1 VHDTL
6 DHPALGQSP
15 REAFAAARRTSG
27 ERPQRA
33 VVYDEEFWLWT
44 FPTTARGKARVVPG
58 RGVKVNYIFYWSS
71 AFRDPAVEQTLVP
84 VRYDPYNAGTAFAYV
99 GTRWVEC
106 LSEHYASLRGRS
118 ERELMVASAEL
129 RKRAQT
135 HARQYAMTARRL
147 ADFLTSVEAEELLRA
162 QRLRDREAHSVL
174 RLIDGSIGTLPPGS
188 ARDASDASRDATP
201 RQRASIPSM
210 SSAPTLHPDQLHVY
224 EEY

>member
-1 VHDTL
+1 
-6 DHPALGQSP
+6 
-15 REAFAAARRTSG
+15 
-27 ERPQRA
+27 
-33 VVYDEEFWLWT
+33 
-44 FPTTARGKARVVPG
+44 
-58 RGVKVNYIFYWSS
+58 
-71 AFRDPAVEQTLVP
+71 
-84 VRYDPYNAGTAFAYV
+84 
-99 GTRWVEC
+99 
-106 LSEHYASLRGRS
+106 
-118 ERELMVASAEL
+118 MVASAEL

-147 ADFLTSVEAEELLRA
+147 ANFLTSVEAEELLRA